1 MVGEDR
7 HQIIKR
13 VNNVYVMLKVINAI
27 EERGVKGIESLAGS
41 FVTEER
47 EKHVAVLN
55 MRIGI
60 GLIEMV
66 KYEQHLEECQ

>member
-13 VNNVYVMLKVINAI
+13 VNNVYVILNVINAI
-27 EERGVKGIESLAGS
+27 EERGVKGFESLAGS
-41 FVTEER
+41 FVAEER

-55 MRIGI
+55 MRTGV
-60 GLIEMV
+60 GLVEKV
-66 KYEQHLEECQ
+66 KYEQQLKECQ